1 MSDKI
6 NYYRYSDLRYLLISG
21 IIPYF
26 ALKNYLCSRY
36 STVFNAQIG
45 IMIKLDEIDI
55 KLLKA
60 LQRDAKANTKE
71 LCELLNLSKTPVY
84 ERIHRLEKEGVITGY
99 NATIDNRKVGLQLV
113 VFCNVSLAV
122 HNDEHIERFM
132 DDINAI
138 DEVMECYSTG
148 GFYDFLLKVI
158 LKDLD
163 EYNKFVFEKLTKVH
177 GIVKMQS
184 SFVIREIKRKTEL
197 DIKL

>member
-1 MSDKI
+1 
-6 NYYRYSDLRYLLISG
+6 
-21 IIPYF
+21 
-26 ALKNYLCSRY
+26 
-36 STVFNAQIG
+36 
-45 IMIKLDEIDI
+45 MIKLDEIDI
-55 KLLKA
+55 RLLKA
-60 LQRDAKANTKE
+60 LQKDAKANTKE

-84 ERIHRLEKEGVITGY
+84 ERMRRLESEGVITGY
-99 NATIDNRKVGLQLV
+99 TAIIDNKKVGLPLV

-122 HNDEHIERFM
+122 HDDEHIERFTK
-132 DDINAI
+132 DIAEI

-148 GFYDFLLKVI
+148 GFYDFLLKVV

-184 SFVIREIKRKTEL
+184 SFVLSEIKHKTAL